1 MSKMRLYEIASK
13 YGSQTLTSDNLLSVS
28 IQGYISNEAGGG
40 GGGERERGGVIHK
53 CEGGIDKS
61 IPRDQRLS
69 SIGPSSHD

>member
-1 MSKMRLYEIASK
+1 MVARRSRQTICCLYR
-13 YGSQTLTSDNLLSVS
+13 
-28 IQGYISNEAGGG
+28 SNEAGG
-40 GGGERERGGVIHK
+40 ERERERERERKRERGGVIHK

>member
-40 GGGERERGGVIHK
+40 RERGGVIHK